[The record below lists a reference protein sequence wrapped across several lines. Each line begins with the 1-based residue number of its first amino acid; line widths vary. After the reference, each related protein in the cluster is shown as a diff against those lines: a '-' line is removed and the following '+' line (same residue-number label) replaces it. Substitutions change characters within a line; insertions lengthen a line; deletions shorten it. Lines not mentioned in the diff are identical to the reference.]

1 MITYGFHP
9 RYFSDNSFHIFMVG
23 SVEADDAH
31 FPLAPWGNAAVL
43 GADALSAADA
53 RQAGAGVGGT
63 RTLDDPGRH
72 IDSAHCNE
80 MQKRRSLPFLLLY
93 F

>member
-1 MITYGFHP
+1 
-9 RYFSDNSFHIFMVG
+9 MVD

-53 RQAGAGVGGT
+53 RQDVAGVGGT
-63 RTLDDPGRH
+63 RTLDDPVRN
-72 IDSAHCNE
+72 IDLLVAMKC
-80 MQKRRSLPFLLLY
+80 RRNALFRIFRTLEGTWKAIPT
-93 F
+93 